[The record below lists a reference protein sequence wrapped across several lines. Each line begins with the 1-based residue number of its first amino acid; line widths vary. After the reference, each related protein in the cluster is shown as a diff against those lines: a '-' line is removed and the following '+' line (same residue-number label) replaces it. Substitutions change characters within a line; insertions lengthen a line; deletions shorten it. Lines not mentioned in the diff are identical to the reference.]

1 MRLYIIRHADPD
13 YANNTITPAGHAEGR
28 ALAAYLQTLGVD
40 EIYSSPLGRAID
52 TARYTAD
59 LLNQPIRIEPWLQE
73 LGELWI
79 EDLQMVFW
87 NYDSYLFRSNEI
99 LADLNHWRNYPPLDN
114 QRVSQ
119 NLERVGRESDVFV
132 ERQGFVRQGGCY
144 SVREANRKKIAVFTH
159 LGLTLTWLSHLLEI
173 PLPLMWSGFYLH
185 PSSVT
190 TVLFDERP
198 QGIAVPRCLR
208 VGDISHL
215 HKAGLPPQPAG
226 IVANYY

>member
-119 NLERVGRESDVFV
+119 NLERVGRESDIFV
-132 ERQGFVRQGGCY
+132 ERQGFVRQ
-144 SVREANRKKIAVFTH
+144 
-159 LGLTLTWLSHLLEI
+159 LLSDGRIGPPGHRAYYEVCTDPQVSAMVQALLVAT
-173 PLPLMWSGFYLH
+173 
-185 PSSVT
+185 SSR
-190 TVLFDERP
+190 D
-198 QGIAVPRCLR
+198 
-208 VGDISHL
+208 
-215 HKAGLPPQPAG
+215 
-226 IVANYY
+226 